1 MACNVGTGHGTSVLR
16 LIEMT
21 ESITGRS
28 VPHEIVARRP
38 GDPSTIYADPTRART
53 VLDWRATRDLRE
65 IISSAYE
72 WHRGHPRGYNR

>member
-1 MACNVGTGHGTSVLR
+1 
-16 LIEMT
+16 MT

-72 WHRGHPRGYNR
+72 WHRSHPRGYNR